1 MRRFSL
7 ALLLIVSI
15 ASAYDAHALRLGAE
29 KVSIPVIGRFPGAG
43 GTQWRTDLFLANPY
57 APTVTVTLRFYPT
70 GAPMQ
75 LRTFALGP
83 YSNLTL
89 PDVVLNTFGMVNAG
103 GPLELSASEDNRT
116 EARARIY
123 NTGNPAGEFGQGV
136 PGIGVAFLNR
146 QAFLFG
152 LNAAGGTRLNI
163 GVTNPNEVEAAI
175 TIYVYRD
182 KSSSRLHT
190 REVTL
195 PPHGNVQ
202 YNDIAL
208 VFRFAPQDG
217 IQVEMVSSQNIYGY
231 ASEVRN
237 DTGDGVFTFGLSP
250 NF

>member
-1 MRRFSL
+1 MRRSSL
-7 ALLLIVSI
+7 AFLLILCAAI
-15 ASAYDAHALRLGAE
+15 AYDAHALRLGAG

-57 APTVTVTLRFYPT
+57 APAVTVTLRFYPA

-75 LRTFALGP
+75 ERSFALTP

-89 PDVVLNTFGMVNAG
+89 PDVVLNTFDMVSAG
-103 GPLELSASEDNRT
+103 GPLEVFASEDNQT
-116 EARARIY
+116 QARARIY
-123 NTGNPAGEFGQGV
+123 NAGNPAGEFGQGV
-136 PGIGVAFLNR
+136 PGIGVSILNR

-152 LNAAGGTRLNI
+152 LNAADGTRLNI
-163 GVTNPNEVEAAI
+163 GVTNPNDVEAPV
-175 TIYVYRD
+175 TINVYRD
-182 KSSSRLHT
+182 KSSAKLHS

-202 YNDIAL
+202 YNDIANL
-208 VFRFAPQDG
+208 FGFGPQDG
-217 IQVEMVSSQNIYGY
+217 IQIEMISSQNIYGY

-237 DTGDGVFTFGLSP
+237 DTGDAVFTFGLSP